1 MVVMVEVESAQAEST
16 GPRFLTIHFILDD
29 VRRVSAVACEPLGS
43 TLVGEIHLLIGCS
56 LTLC

>member
-1 MVVMVEVESAQAEST
+1 MVEVESAQAEST